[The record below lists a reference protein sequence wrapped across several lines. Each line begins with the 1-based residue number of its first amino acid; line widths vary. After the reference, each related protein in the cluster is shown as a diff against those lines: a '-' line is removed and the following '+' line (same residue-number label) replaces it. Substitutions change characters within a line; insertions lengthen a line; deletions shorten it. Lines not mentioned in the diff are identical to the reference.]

1 MDRSSYAEDSWWMQ
15 AATEATRAP
24 DDDNDDDDDFDERN
38 FLNKTLRLLVA
49 QLAVFLLLLLGL

>member
-1 MDRSSYAEDSWWMQ
+1 MDGSSYAEDSWWMQ

-24 DDDNDDDDDFDERN
+24 DDDNDDDFDERN

-49 QLAVFLLLLLGL
+49 KLAVFLLLLLGL

>member
-1 MDRSSYAEDSWWMQ
+1 MQ

-24 DDDNDDDDDFDERN
+24 DNDNDDDDDFDERN

-49 QLAVFLLLLLGL
+49 KLVVFLLLLLGL